1 SRRRLPPQTWPDS
14 INQANKLALLAW
26 ARDSGIDLVQVN
38 GQRRYGGPPAGERRG
53 LWGGLWG
60 GSPGVHRAAGC
71 PTGWVGDPPPP
82 GTEVF
87 IGKLPQDVYED
98 ALIPLFQSVGKLY
111 EFRLMMTF
119 SGLNRGFAY
128 AKYGSRRGARDAV
141 ASLNNFEVREGCAI
155 VVRRSTEKR
164 ELSVDGLWA
173 WLRPRELETVLRR
186 ATPGVLRLALHASP
200 GHRRAQLAVVTYS
213 SHQAAAMAKKT
224 LMEGNTQLGGAE
236 MTVEWLNPSLKQKLQ
251 LCKKPLPVQTQAQ
264 GDRSRCIP
272 AQVPP
277 AAGSSRQPPGALE
290 QLQALCRRQ
299 RLGTPL
305 FLTRCLRAQPDG
317 WLQLWCRVLIPG
329 CPVPFST
336 VAWVRQDA
344 PGSSWHE
351 EAKAAV
357 ALQLLPLLGES

>member
-1 SRRRLPPQTWPDS
+1 MEAETWTNS
-14 INQANKLALLAW
+14 VNQANKLALLAW
-26 ARDSGIDLVQVN
+26 ARETGIDLVQVN
-38 GQRRYGGPPAGERRG
+38 GQRRYGGPPA
-53 LWGGLWG
+53 
-60 GSPGVHRAAGC
+60 
-71 PTGWVGDPPPP
+71 GWVGDPPPP

-128 AKYGSRRGARDAV
+128 AKYSSRRGARDAV

-173 WLRPRELETVLRR
+173 WLRPRELEAVLRR

-200 GHRRAQLAVVTYS
+200 GRRRTQLAVVTYS
-213 SHQAAAMAKKT
+213 SHHAAAMAKKT
-224 LMEGNTQLGGAE
+224 LMEGNTRLGGAE

-251 LCKKPLPVQTQAQ
+251 LCEEKPLPPAQ
-264 GDRSRCIP
+264 GQGDKHRRVP
-272 AQVPP
+272 ALVPP
-277 AAGSSRQPPGALE
+277 VPGSSRQPPGALE
-290 QLQALCRRQ
+290 QLNALCRRQ
-299 RLGTPL
+299 HLGAPL
-305 FLTRCLRAQPDG
+305 FLTRCLQAHPNG
-317 WLQLWCRVLIPG
+317 WLQLWCRVVIPG
-329 CPVPFST
+329 CPVPFSSLT
-336 VAWVRQDA
+336 WVRQDG
-344 PGSSWHE
+344 PDGSWHE

-357 ALQLLPLLGES
+357 ALQVLRLLGFLLT